1 VIGESL
7 GPYRILDKLGEG
19 GMGVVYRAR
28 DPRLARDVAIKVLP
42 ESFAGDSQRLR
53 RFVLEARAAGQ
64 LNHPN
69 ILAVYDVGTHAGA
82 PYLVSELLEGESLRS
97 QLMRGPLPPR
107 KAADYAR
114 QIAEGLAAAHD
125 KGIVH
130 RDLKPDN
137 LFITREG
144 RLKILDFGIAKLT
157 PADEDGD
164 RETILPTET
173 EPGVI
178 IGTAGYMSPEP
189 VRGESVDGRSDLFNV
204 GIVLFE
210 MLLGRSA
217 FRRATAGETMA
228 AILKDDPLAD
238 VGTAGSPA
246 LVRIIARGLEKAR
259 DARFQSARDLAFA
272 LDVLSNTGE
281 VAVPSEAASRR
292 LWIAIGLG
300 VAVLALVAAAVT
312 WLPRA
317 NESRSLENLLANAV
331 LTPLTNFEGS
341 EEDAHISRDGK
352 FIVFTSD
359 RNGPFHVFRHQI
371 GSGIF
376 DDITPGQPDQRN
388 PGNLPAA
395 GFSGDGTKIWLAGG
409 QRNGRLR
416 LLPLLAGQPS
426 DFLPE
431 RAVNASWSPD
441 GKQLVYFNY
450 DAGDLLTV
458 TDATGGNPRKLWI
471 DPNGDHNHF
480 PAWSPDG
487 RWIYFANGSQ
497 ASTEYD
503 VWRIPSA
510 GGEPERLT
518 NLNTYVRYITPID
531 DRTLLYVAP
540 DQDLSGP
547 WLWALDVE
555 TKLTRRVS
563 AGLERYLSISA
574 DATGR
579 RLVASVANPIAGVW
593 SVPILDRV
601 AEERDVKPYQMP
613 PGRALAPRFGKSS
626 MFFLSS
632 NGARDGLW
640 RLAEGR
646 TLEIWK
652 GLDGPLAVPASVSP
666 DGEMLAVSPSHQGK
680 RRLTVISSDGAGH
693 RSLTD
698 AIDVRGVSSWSPDS
712 KWIVTGGKDAQ
723 GRGLFL
729 IPVDGGP
736 PRTLVRGPVSDPVWS
751 PTEDLILYSG
761 QQRAGAPVLAVRSD
775 GTPVKF
781 PEVDIPF
788 GGGGRVRFVPGG
800 KAIVYMDGPIGEQDF
815 WQLDLTTGRSRQ
827 LTNFSN
833 SAIMF
838 TFDIAPDGTA
848 IVFDRL
854 RENADLRL
862 IELRR

>member
-1 VIGESL
+1 VIGETL

-53 RFVLEARAAGQ
+53 RFVQEARGAGQ

-97 QLMRGPLPPR
+97 QLIRGPLPPR
-107 KAADYAR
+107 KATEYAR

-137 LFITREG
+137 LFITSDG

-157 PADEDGD
+157 PGDEDGE

-173 EPGVI
+173 EPGMIV
-178 IGTAGYMSPEP
+178 GTAGYMSPEQ

-210 MLLGRSA
+210 MLTNRPA
-217 FRRATAGETMA
+217 FRRTTAGETMA
-228 AILKDDPLAD
+228 AILKDDPLAEM
-238 VGTAGSPA
+238 GTTGWPA
-246 LVRIIARGLEKAR
+246 LVRIIARCLEKNR
-259 DARFQSARDLAFA
+259 GARFQSARDLAFA

-281 VAVPSEAASRR
+281 TAPPVERGTSRR
-292 LWIAIGLG
+292 RRGIAIGVA
-300 VAVLALVAAAVT
+300 VAVLALVAAAA
-312 WLPRA
+312 WLARVNQPRP
-317 NESRSLENLLANAV
+317 LDVLLTNAV

-341 EEDAHISRDGK
+341 EEDAAISPDGK
-352 FIVFTSD
+352 FIVFGSD
-359 RNGPFHVFRHQI
+359 RNGPFHVWRHQI
-371 GSGIF
+371 GSGRF
-376 DDITPGQPDQRN
+376 DDITIGLPDQRN

-395 GFSGDGTKIWLAGG
+395 GFSGDGSEIWLAGG
-409 QRNGRLR
+409 RNARLR
-416 LLPLLAGQPS
+416 LLPLLGGPQRV
-426 DFLPE
+426 FLHE
-431 RAVNASWSPD
+431 QAVNATWSPD
-441 GKQLVYFNY
+441 GKQVVYFTWA
-450 DAGDLLTV
+450 AGDPLTI
-458 TDATGGNPRKLWI
+458 TDATGGNPRELWI
-471 DPNGDHNHF
+471 DPKGEHNHF

-510 GGEPERLT
+510 GGQPERLT
-518 NLNTYVRYITPID
+518 NLNTYVRYLTPID
-531 DRTLLYVAP
+531 DRTVLYVAP
-540 DQDLSGP
+540 DEDLSGP
-547 WLWALDVE
+547 WLWALDVD
-555 TKLTRRVS
+555 TKTTHRVS

-579 RLVASVANPIAGVW
+579 RLVASVANPTAGLW

-601 AEERDVKPYQMP
+601 AEERDVKPYSLP
-613 PGRALAPRFGKSS
+613 AGRALAPRFGKNA
-626 MFFLSS
+626 MFYLSS
-632 NGARDGLW
+632 SGARDGLW
-640 RLAEGR
+640 RLADDKPI
-646 TLEIWK
+646 EIWK
-652 GLDGPLAVPASVSP
+652 GLDGALSSPASVSP
-666 DGEMLAVSPSHQGK
+666 QGDLVAVSPSRQGK
-680 RRLTVISSDGAGH
+680 RRLTVISSDGAGY

-698 AIDVRGVSSWSPDS
+698 AVDVRGVSSWSPDS
-712 KWIVTGGKDAQ
+712 KWIVTSGKDAQ
-723 GRGLFL
+723 GLGLFL

-736 PRTLVRGPVSDPVWS
+736 PRRILAGPAFDPVWS
-751 PTEDLILYSG
+751 PTDDLIVYTG
-761 QQRAGAPVLAVRSD
+761 HQRAGAPLVAVRSD
-775 GTPVKF
+775 GSPVKF
-781 PEVDIPF
+781 PEVPVPF
-788 GGGGRVRFVPGG
+788 GGGGRARFVPGG
-800 KAIVYMDGPIGEQDF
+800 NAIIYIAGAIGEQNF
-815 WQLDLTTGRSRQ
+815 WRLDLATLKTRQ

-833 SAIMF
+833 PATMF
-838 TFDIAPDGTA
+838 AFDITPDGTA

-854 RENADLRL
+854 RENSDLRL
-862 IELRR
+862 IERRR